1 MKSPAVLAS
10 LVSLAV
16 LVSCASTS
24 NTAGTA
30 APSAAPAAAGKDDA
44 AIEAAE
50 KAYIDLTVAISPESA
65 TGLGL
70 HERDTELDDYTL
82 AGNAASRHRE
92 KEMLVSLRERF
103 AKPEA
108 SRAKRVDLELV
119 EHALD
124 VSIRED
130 EEQRPLER
138 LPMTYV
144 RPLDTLFNMV
154 ARPYAPP
161 PERAANVLAR
171 MEKLPAV
178 LAAGKAN
185 LKNPPRLWTQVAI
198 ESTKQVPAFLAEIRP
213 FLEKELPKDGPRV
226 KAALDAVAAAYA
238 SFAEYLEKDVL
249 PRSNGE
255 FAVGR
260 AYFDYLLHENYFLTE
275 DADQV
280 EALGKKLLDRT
291 DAEMTALA
299 KKIDPK
305 ASGWPEVLGRIKKDH
320 ARAEDLL
327 PWYRRELGRARA
339 FLVQKDVVPMPP
351 NDDCEVLETPA
362 FLRNTTTAAYN
373 EAPAFDT
380 ATTRGFFFVTPV
392 DASLDAKQKE
402 ELLMENNRA
411 EGVDTV
417 VHETYPGHHLQLS
430 FSRRHPSL
438 ARKALGTSL
447 FSEGWGLYSEELM
460 DELGYYTDAERMAY
474 LEWVLV
480 RAARVIIDVGLQT
493 KGMTFEQAVGMLE
506 ERVHLE
512 KVLAVNEVKRYT
524 MSPTQPLSYLVG
536 REMIVALRE
545 KMKQRDGAGFS
556 LKRFHE
562 EVLSHGTIP
571 PGLMAE
577 EIFGG

>member
-1 MKSPAVLAS
+1 V
-10 LVSLAV
+10 
-16 LVSCASTS
+16 
-24 NTAGTA
+24 
-30 APSAAPAAAGKDDA
+30 
-44 AIEAAE
+44 
-50 KAYIDLTVAISPESA
+50 
-65 TGLGL
+65 
-70 HERDTELDDYTL
+70 
-82 AGNAASRHRE
+82 
-92 KEMLVSLRERF
+92 
-103 AKPEA
+103 
-108 SRAKRVDLELV
+108 
-119 EHALD
+119 
-124 VSIRED
+124 
-130 EEQRPLER
+130 
-138 LPMTYV
+138 
-144 RPLDTLFNMV
+144 
-154 ARPYAPP
+154 RPYAPA

-171 MEKLPAV
+171 LEKVPSMLD
-178 LAAGKAN
+178 AGKAN

-198 ESTKQVPAFLAEIRP
+198 ESTHQVPAFLAQIRA
-213 FLEKELPKDGPRV
+213 FLEKELPNDRPRV
-226 KAALDAVAAAYA
+226 TAALSAAGSAYA
-238 SFAEYLEKDVL
+238 AFGTFLEQDLL

-260 AYFDYLLHENYFLTE
+260 AYFDYLLHESYFLTQ
-275 DADQV
+275 DADQI
-280 EALGKKLLDRT
+280 EALGKRLLDRT

-305 ASGWPEVLGRIKKDH
+305 ASGWPEVLGRLKKDH
-320 ARAEDLL
+320 PAAEDLL
-327 PWYRRELGRARA
+327 PWYRRELTRARA
-339 FLVQKDVVPMPP
+339 FLVQKDALPMPP
-351 NDDCEVLETPA
+351 NDDCEVIETPP
-362 FLRNTTTAAYN
+362 FLRNTTTAAYE
-373 EAPAFDT
+373 EAPPFDT
-380 ATTRGFFFVTPV
+380 ATTRGFFFVTPA
-392 DASLDAKQKE
+392 DASLDATQKE

-460 DELGYYTDAERMAY
+460 DELGYYTDGERMAY

-493 KGMTFEQAVGMLE
+493 KGMTFDQAVAMLVD
-506 ERVHLE
+506 RVHLE

-545 KMKQRDGAGFS
+545 KMKARDGAKFS

-571 PGLMAE
+571 PGLMSE